1 MRQPLEKIAIPVTDV
16 ALRRGVEPLLGI
28 ILEEVNLKGVDF
40 VEGNMV
46 EKCVKP
52 NFRVMGKRFGKQMK
66 AAAAAVAALSQ
77 EEIAAIERGPIVICV
92 DGSDYELT
100 RDDVEI
106 SANDMPGWSVASDGA
121 LTVALDIE
129 ITPELR
135 LEGQARDI
143 VRAVQNL
150 RKTSGFNYKDRIVVT
165 LPDTAEARAC
175 AVAHGEYIVSQVLAD
190 ELLFE
195 GDVIKVKRV

>member
-1 MRQPLEKIAIPVTDV
+1 M
-16 ALRRGVEPLLGI
+16 
-28 ILEEVNLKGVDF
+28 
-40 VEGNMV
+40 
-46 EKCVKP
+46 
-52 NFRVMGKRFGKQMK
+52 
-66 AAAAAVAALSQ
+66 
-77 EEIAAIERGPIVICV
+77 ICV

>member
-77 EEIAAIERGPIVICV
+77 EEIAAIERG
-92 DGSDYELT
+92 
-100 RDDVEI
+100 
-106 SANDMPGWSVASDGA
+106 
-121 LTVALDIE
+121 
-129 ITPELR
+129 
-135 LEGQARDI
+135 
-143 VRAVQNL
+143 
-150 RKTSGFNYKDRIVVT
+150 RIM
-165 LPDTAEARAC
+165 
-175 AVAHGEYIVSQVLAD
+175 S
-190 ELLFE
+190 
-195 GDVIKVKRV
+195 